1 MKSKITV
8 FVGIALF
15 VIAIASCGGSK
26 KVSCDAFSS
35 THQTTNNDTAAK

>member
-8 FVGIALF
+8 FVGLALF
-15 VIAIASCGGSK
+15 VLAVTSCGGSK

-35 THQTTNNDTAAK
+35 TKQTENNDTASK

>member
-8 FVGIALF
+8 IIGIALF
-15 VIAIASCGGSK
+15 VLAIASCGGSK

-35 THQTTNNDTAAK
+35 TQQTINNDTAAK

>member
-35 THQTTNNDTAAK
+35 TQQTMKNDTAAK

>member
-8 FVGIALF
+8 FVGLALF
-15 VIAIASCGGSK
+15 VLVIASCGGSK

-35 THQTTNNDTAAK
+35 TQKTVKNDTAAK

>member
-8 FVGIALF
+8 LFGVVLF

-35 THQTTNNDTAAK
+35 TQKTTNSDTAAR